1 MFLVHSLFSNF
12 PTFFHSTLASIRLL
26 LSRNHSA
33 AANFSSYSQDDEIPD
48 QARLPKGLAR
58 NDACL
63 GYCFL
68 FLVSIIFS
76 LYSKISFRT
85 TSRYNFIS
93 AIAAIKSFEVTV
105 VFEIYI
111 LFSKFN
117 LQLPLW
123 LRYDCFFVAITQPP
137 LTSQFFPKSLKSNH
151 NFIEIPSSPFL
162 ILMLVG

>member
-1 MFLVHSLFSNF
+1 
-12 PTFFHSTLASIRLL
+12 LL

-162 ILMLVG
+162 ILMLV